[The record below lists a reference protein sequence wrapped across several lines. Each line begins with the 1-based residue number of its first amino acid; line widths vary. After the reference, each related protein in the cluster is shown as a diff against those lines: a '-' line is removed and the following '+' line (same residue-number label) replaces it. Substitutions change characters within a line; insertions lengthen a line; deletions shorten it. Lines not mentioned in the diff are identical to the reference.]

1 MTDLNQAVVLITGAD
16 GGFGRQMTGQFLE
29 AGSRLILTD
38 VDEQRLRALQ
48 AGSGAAPDRLVASIA
63 ADLSVEDGCQLL
75 FDAVMKTGTIPDVI
89 VNNAGVGIGGRFDHV
104 PRDRWEQLMQ
114 INLLAPMRLCQMFLP
129 HFIARR
135 SGHIVNISSIA
146 GWIGTKGLAS
156 YCAAKHG
163 LRGFSEA
170 LAGDLEEFDVRVST
184 VYPFFSRTPIL
195 DSDQFGYESR
205 REVPDDMVT
214 DPADVVAAII
224 KGVRANRKNVFPDR
238 TAKQIHYI
246 VRFFPWIVPI
256 LNRRMDRKIN

>member
-1 MTDLNQAVVLITGAD
+1 MTDLNKALVLITGAD
-16 GGFGRQMTGQFLE
+16 GGFGRQMTRQFLE

-38 VDEQRLRALQ
+38 VDEQRLSALQ
-48 AGSGAAPDRLVASIA
+48 ADSGAAPDQLLGSIA
-63 ADLSVEDGCQLL
+63 VDLSVEDGCQLL
-75 FDAVMKTGTIPDVI
+75 FDEVMKIGAIPDVI
-89 VNNAGVGIGGRFDHV
+89 INNAGVGVGGRFDHV
-104 PRDRWEQLMQ
+104 PRHRWEQLMQ

-129 HFIARR
+129 KLIERR

-146 GWIGTKGLAS
+146 GWIGSKGLTS

-170 LAGDLEEFDVRVST
+170 LAGDLEEFDVQVTT

-195 DSDQFGYESR
+195 DSDQFGYEKR

-224 KGVRANRKNVFPDR
+224 KGVRANRKQVFPDR

-246 VRFFPWIVPI
+246 TRFIPWIVPI
-256 LNRRMDRKIN
+256 LNRRMDEKIN